1 VGFLLSTRGTA
12 VVTPCLHRI
21 GRGRLCGRL
30 SRQRRCPNHQ
40 LDADRAQRA
49 RRPQLHTH
57 VEVVRR
63 ARVVA
68 DHIHQHGYVCP
79 GCPLSSG
86 RPHQA
91 DPDTNPLT
99 ADHYVPVAAGGP
111 EDGPLRVMCRRGNS
125 ARGARTTPGRHTV
138 AAS

>member
-1 VGFLLSTRGTA
+1 M

-21 GRGRLCGRL
+21 AGSRLCGRL
-30 SRQRRCPNHQ
+30 SDRRRCPTHR
-40 LDADRAQRA
+40 LAAERAKQA
-49 RRPQLHTH
+49 RRPVSWAERQ
-57 VEVVRR
+57 RR

-68 DHIHQHGYVCP
+68 DHVHQHGYVCS
-79 GCPLSSG
+79 GCPISEG

-125 ARGARTTPGRHTV
+125 ARGARAAPTGRHP
-138 AAS
+138 